1 MLFGR
6 GGRSALNAL
15 LAVESLK
22 KYYPIPGKILSSQ
35 RERVHAVDGVSFEI
49 QKGET
54 FSLVGESGCGKTTT
68 GKAILRLIEPT
79 SGKVRLGGVEITT
92 LSGSALRRL
101 RKEMQIIF
109 QDPFSSLNPRM
120 TVGQIIG
127 EALSIHGLAGG
138 GKRRDM
144 AVQVLEMVGME
155 SQHLRRYPHE
165 FSGGQRQ
172 RIGIARALAVG
183 PELIVA
189 DEPISSLDVSIQAQ
203 IINLLQDL
211 QDKLGLTY
219 LFISHD
225 LNVVAHISI
234 HVAVMY
240 LGKIVEM
247 GPARMLYDDPKHP
260 YTVAL
265 LSSIPMPDPSVRRK
279 QVILEGEVPSPID
292 PPSGC
297 RFHPRCPSR
306 KDECPKIEPPTREVQ
321 PGHYVTCWLF

>member
-1 MLFGR
+1 M
-6 GGRSALNAL
+6 
-15 LAVESLK
+15 
-22 KYYPIPGKILSSQ
+22 
-35 RERVHAVDGVSFEI
+35 DGVSFEI

-79 SGKVRLGGVEITT
+79 SGKVRLSGVEITT
-92 LSGSALRRL
+92 LGGNALRRL

-127 EALSIHGLAGG
+127 EALSIHGLARGR
-138 GKRRDM
+138 KIQEM
-144 AVQVLEMVGME
+144 AVHVLQMVGIA
-155 SQHLRRYPHE
+155 SQHLRRDPHE

-172 RIGIARALAVG
+172 RIGIARALAVS
-183 PELIVA
+183 PQLIVA

-203 IINLLQDL
+203 IINLLADL
-211 QDKLGLTY
+211 QERLGLTY

-225 LNVVAHISI
+225 LNVVAHIST

-247 GPARMLYDDPKHP
+247 APAEALYQDPKHP

-265 LSSIPMPDPSVRRK
+265 LSSIPVPDPSATRR
-279 QVILEGEVPSPID
+279 QIILEGEVPSPVH

-297 RFHPRCPSR
+297 GFHPRCSAR
-306 KDECPKIEPPTREVQ
+306 VQDCARMEPPAREAG
-321 PGHYVTCWLF
+321 PGHYVSCWLVQ